1 MMNTMEVAT
10 LRDIREIIDERNYHM
25 DSIKLIVCS
34 PNYLEVAVDIE
45 FFTCGFCMSER
56 FRLTDSLPKDR
67 VDELLNYVNDV
78 MNNIEE
84 IKDFLY
90 EVA

>member
-10 LRDIREIIDERNYHM
+10 LRDISEIIDKRNSHL
-25 DSIKLIVCS
+25 DSTKLIVCS
-34 PNYLEVAVDIE
+34 PHYLEVAVDIE
-45 FFTCGFCMSER
+45 HFTCGFCMSER

-78 MNNIEE
+78 MNDIEE